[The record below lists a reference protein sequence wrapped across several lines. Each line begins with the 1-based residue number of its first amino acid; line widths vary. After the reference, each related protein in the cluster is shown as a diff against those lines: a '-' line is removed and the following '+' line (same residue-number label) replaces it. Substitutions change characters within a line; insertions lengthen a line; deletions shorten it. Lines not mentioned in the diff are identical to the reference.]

1 VAVVDKMIIAE
12 EKKNVHSTILKYNPP
27 GGEAN
32 MARKL
37 KNKAFLTLQLVIE
50 SPDEVVMVREAN
62 LVEFPQQTATAVLPL
77 VEELKDIIEGDFIDF
92 CNYANSSIGE
102 WVKEGNAE

>member
-1 VAVVDKMIIAE
+1 
-12 EKKNVHSTILKYNPP
+12 
-27 GGEAN
+27 

-37 KNKAFLTLQLVIE
+37 KKKAFLTLQLVIE

-62 LVEFPQQTATAVLPL
+62 LVEFPQQTATAVVPF
-77 VEELKDIIEGDFIDF
+77 VEDIKEVIEGDFVDF
-92 CNYANSSIGE
+92 CNFANSSIGR

>member
-1 VAVVDKMIIAE
+1 
-12 EKKNVHSTILKYNPP
+12 
-27 GGEAN
+27 

-37 KNKAFLTLQLVIE
+37 KKKAFLTLQLVIE

-62 LVEFPQQTATAVLPL
+62 LVEFPQQTAIAVLPF
-77 VEELKDIIEGDFIDF
+77 VEDIKEVIEVDFVDF
-92 CNYANSSIGE
+92 CNFANSSIGR

>member
-1 VAVVDKMIIAE
+1 
-12 EKKNVHSTILKYNPP
+12 
-27 GGEAN
+27 

-37 KNKAFLTLQLVIE
+37 KKKAFLTLQLVIE

-62 LVEFPQQTATAVLPL
+62 LVEFPQQTAIAVLPF
-77 VEELKDIIEGDFIDF
+77 VEDIKEVIEGDFVDF
-92 CNYANSSIGE
+92 CNFANSSIGR

>member
-1 VAVVDKMIIAE
+1 
-12 EKKNVHSTILKYNPP
+12 
-27 GGEAN
+27 

-37 KNKAFLTLQLVIE
+37 KKKAFLTLQLVIE

-62 LVEFPQQTATAVLPL
+62 LVEFPQQTATAVVPF
-77 VEELKDIIEGDFIDF
+77 VEDIKEVIESDFVDF
-92 CNYANSSIGE
+92 CNFANSSIGR

>member
-1 VAVVDKMIIAE
+1 
-12 EKKNVHSTILKYNPP
+12 
-27 GGEAN
+27 

-37 KNKAFLTLQLVIE
+37 KKKAFLTLQLVIE

-62 LVEFPQQTATAVLPL
+62 LVEFPQQPATAVVPF
-77 VEELKDIIEGDFIDF
+77 VEAIKEVIEGDCVDF
-92 CNYANSSIGE
+92 CNFANSSIGR